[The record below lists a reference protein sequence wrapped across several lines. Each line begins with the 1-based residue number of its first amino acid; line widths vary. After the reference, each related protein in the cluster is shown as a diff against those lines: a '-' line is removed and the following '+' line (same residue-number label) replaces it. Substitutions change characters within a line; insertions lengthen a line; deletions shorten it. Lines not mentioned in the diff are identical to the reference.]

1 MEKRVNI
8 SSNSICSRVLSA
20 TFVVGVYLFLYV
32 PIAVLIFFSFNKEAF
47 PAPWSG
53 FTMDWYKKLWYESDQ
68 IWHAFYNSLTIS
80 ITATFLSLIMAIILI
95 FYITQNARFKK
106 ILNVFYANLLVPE
119 IVLAVGLLSF
129 FSFCSI
135 PLGKITL
142 IIAHTVLGLGY
153 AVPILLM
160 RYKELDQRLI
170 EASLDLGASYSQTFK
185 KVILPLLKPALLVS
199 GLLVFVISFDDFV
212 LSYFCAGITAQTLPI
227 HILSMLRTGV
237 SPVVNA
243 LSTGLIAIS
252 SLFVIIA
259 VRMKIF

>member
-1 MEKRVNI
+1 MEKKINM
-8 SSNSICSRVLSA
+8 SGGLYGKVLSA
-20 TFVVGVYLFLYV
+20 AFIILVYLFLYV
-32 PIAVLIFFSFNKEAF
+32 PIFVLIFFSFNKEAF

-53 FTMDWYKKLWYESDQ
+53 FTWDWYIKLWHDSDP
-68 IWHAFYNSLTIS
+68 IWHAFYNSLIVSIS
-80 ITATFLSLIMAIILI
+80 ATFISLIMATILM
-95 FYITQNARFKK
+95 FYITQNVRFKK
-106 ILNVFYANLLVPE
+106 FLNIFYGNLLVPE

-129 FSFCSI
+129 FSFCEI

-153 AVPILLM
+153 AVPILQI
-160 RYKELDQRLI
+160 RYRELDQRLI
-170 EASLDLGASYSQTFK
+170 EASLDLGASYFQTFK